1 MNLNDIESS
10 VIGIL
15 LIDSTAISRLTI
27 QPNNLENFKHQEIL
41 ESIIALG
48 NDNKPINL
56 ISVNQATNG
65 KYIKELSECTTKLSS
80 KSHLEYYCS
89 IIKQAFVKR
98 ELIRTCQ
105 ETILKSAETNTD
117 PFAMVQ
123 ELASKLDDFS
133 IKNSKDF
140 IDFNTLASTTI
151 KELEAM
157 QSSGKSINGLD
168 TGFTALNR
176 IGHGWH
182 SPDLVIIAARPATG
196 KTAFALNLAVN
207 LAVQKHPVAFFSC
220 EMSSKQLAMRVISS
234 MTGVYGNYLAKA
246 ELHEGNWNQI
256 LKTNF
261 NLPLYIDD
269 TPSLNL
275 LDFKEK
281 ARKAKKK
288 YGIKAIF
295 VDYLQLLTVYG
306 KGNREQEIST
316 ISRTFKA
323 IAKELD
329 VPVIALAQL
338 SRDVEKRNGEPRLS
352 DLRESGAIE
361 QDADI
366 VIALHNHEEDNQTP
380 STIDTTP
387 IMRIIYL
394 KHRNGEVGFTKLK
407 FDKSKQKFLDI

>member
-1 MNLNDIESS
+1 MILKEIESS
-10 VIGIL
+10 VIGL
-15 LIDSTAISRLTI
+15 LLLDSTALSRITI
-27 QPNNLENFKHQEIL
+27 EPNNLEDFKYQEIL
-41 ESIIALG
+41 KKIIELG

-56 ISVNQATNG
+56 ISVNQSTSG
-65 KYIKELSECTTKLSS
+65 KYTKELSECTTKLSS

-98 ELIRTCQ
+98 ELVRTCQ
-105 ETILKSAETNTD
+105 ETILKCAETNTD

-123 ELASKLDDFS
+123 DLSSKLDDFS
-133 IKNSKDF
+133 IKGSKDF
-140 IDFNTLASTTI
+140 IDFNTLASNTI
-151 KELEAM
+151 KELEVM

-196 KTAFALNLAVN
+196 KTALALNLAVN
-207 LAVQKHPVAFFSC
+207 IAVQKHPVAFFSC

-234 MTGVYGNYLAKA
+234 ITGIYGNYLAKA
-246 ELHEGNWNQI
+246 ELHEGNWSQI

-366 VIALHNHEEDNQTP
+366 VIALHNHEEDNETP
-380 STIDTTP
+380 STIDDNP
-387 IMRIIYL
+387 IMRIMYL

>member
-1 MNLNDIESS
+1 MILKEIESS
-10 VIGIL
+10 VIGL
-15 LIDSTAISRLTI
+15 LLLDSTALSRITI
-27 QPNNLENFKHQEIL
+27 EPNNLEDFKYQEIL
-41 ESIIALG
+41 KKIIELG

-56 ISVNQATNG
+56 ISVNQSTSG
-65 KYIKELSECTTKLSS
+65 KYTKELSECTIKLSS

-98 ELIRTCQ
+98 ELVRTCQ
-105 ETILKSAETNTD
+105 ETILKCAETNTD

-123 ELASKLDDFS
+123 DLSSKLDDFS
-133 IKNSKDF
+133 IKGSKDF
-140 IDFNTLASTTI
+140 IDFNTLASNTI
-151 KELEAM
+151 KELEVM

-196 KTAFALNLAVN
+196 KTALALNLAVN
-207 LAVQKHPVAFFSC
+207 IAVQKHPVAFFSC

-234 MTGVYGNYLAKA
+234 ITGIYGNYLAKA
-246 ELHEGNWNQI
+246 ELHEGNWSQI

-366 VIALHNHEEDNQTP
+366 VIALHNHEEDNETP
-380 STIDTTP
+380 STIDDNP
-387 IMRIIYL
+387 IMRIMYL

>member
-1 MNLNDIESS
+1 
-10 VIGIL
+10 
-15 LIDSTAISRLTI
+15 
-27 QPNNLENFKHQEIL
+27 
-41 ESIIALG
+41 
-48 NDNKPINL
+48 
-56 ISVNQATNG
+56 
-65 KYIKELSECTTKLSS
+65 
-80 KSHLEYYCS
+80 
-89 IIKQAFVKR
+89 
-98 ELIRTCQ
+98 
-105 ETILKSAETNTD
+105 
-117 PFAMVQ
+117 
-123 ELASKLDDFS
+123 
-133 IKNSKDF
+133 
-140 IDFNTLASTTI
+140 
-151 KELEAM
+151 
-157 QSSGKSINGLD
+157 
-168 TGFTALNR
+168 
-176 IGHGWH
+176 
-182 SPDLVIIAARPATG
+182 
-196 KTAFALNLAVN
+196 
-207 LAVQKHPVAFFSC
+207 
-220 EMSSKQLAMRVISS
+220 
-234 MTGVYGNYLAKA
+234 LAKA

>member
-1 MNLNDIESS
+1 MTTKDIEQNI
-10 VIGIL
+10 IGLL

-27 QPNNLENFKHQEIL
+27 TPNQLESTTNQVIL
-41 ESIIALG
+41 ETIIKLA
-48 NDNKPINL
+48 NNNEPVNL
-56 ISVNQATNG
+56 ISVNKETNF
-65 KYIKELSECTTKLSS
+65 KYIKELTESTS
-80 KSHLEYYCS
+80 KVTSKAHLEYYCS
-89 IIKQAFVKR
+89 IVKEAYVKR
-98 ELIRTCQ
+98 ELVLLCQ
-105 ETILKSAETNTD
+105 QMIIKSNETNVD
-117 PFAMVQ
+117 PFALVQ
-123 ELASKLDDFS
+123 ELNTRLDDFS
-133 IKNSKDF
+133 IKSSKDF
-140 IDFNTLASTTI
+140 VDLTTLANNTI
-151 KELEAM
+151 KEIETM
-157 QSSGKSINGLD
+157 QSSVKSINGLD
-168 TGFTALNR
+168 TGLQALNR

-207 LAVQKHPVAFFSC
+207 LAKQNHPVAFFSC

-234 MTGVYGNYLAKA
+234 LTGVYGNYLQKA
-246 ELHEGNWNQI
+246 DINENGWRNI
-256 LKTNF
+256 LSTNF
-261 NLPLYIDD
+261 KLPIYIDD

-329 VPVIALAQL
+329 LPVIALAQL

-366 VIALHNHEEDNQTP
+366 VIALHNHSDDNQIEPTL
-380 STIDTTP
+380 DTNP

-394 KHRNGEVGFTKLK
+394 KHRNGEVGFTKLQ
-407 FDKSKQKFLDI
+407 FNKSKQLFSDI

>member
-1 MNLNDIESS
+1 
-10 VIGIL
+10 
-15 LIDSTAISRLTI
+15 
-27 QPNNLENFKHQEIL
+27 
-41 ESIIALG
+41 
-48 NDNKPINL
+48 
-56 ISVNQATNG
+56 
-65 KYIKELSECTTKLSS
+65 
-80 KSHLEYYCS
+80 
-89 IIKQAFVKR
+89 
-98 ELIRTCQ
+98 
-105 ETILKSAETNTD
+105 
-117 PFAMVQ
+117 MVQ

-140 IDFNTLASTTI
+140 LDFNTLASTTI